1 MVPHLLLLRHGQT
14 EANVRGMLDTSLPG
28 TSLTEK
34 GMQQAFHWGQRTTPP
49 HPGGYCHV
57 GGTAGPSNRPHDTTR
72 HAPGSPGFTGGGFSG
87 TTHCARYF

>member
-34 GMQQAFHWGQRTTPP
+34 VCSRPSIGGSEHTPTP
-49 HPGGYCHV
+49 WRLLPRRRHC
-57 GGTAGPSNRPHDTTR
+57 GPVKP
-72 HAPGSPGFTGGGFSG
+72 A
-87 TTHCARYF
+87 A

>member
-34 GMQQAFHWGQRTTPP
+34 GMQQAFHWSSEHTPTP
-49 HPGGYCHV
+49 WRLLPRRRHC
-57 GGTAGPSNRPHDTTR
+57 GPVKP
-72 HAPGSPGFTGGGFSG
+72 A
-87 TTHCARYF
+87 A

>member
-34 GMQQAFHWGQRTTPP
+34 GMQQAFHWG
-49 HPGGYCHV
+49 
-57 GGTAGPSNRPHDTTR
+57 
-72 HAPGSPGFTGGGFSG
+72 
-87 TTHCARYF
+87 